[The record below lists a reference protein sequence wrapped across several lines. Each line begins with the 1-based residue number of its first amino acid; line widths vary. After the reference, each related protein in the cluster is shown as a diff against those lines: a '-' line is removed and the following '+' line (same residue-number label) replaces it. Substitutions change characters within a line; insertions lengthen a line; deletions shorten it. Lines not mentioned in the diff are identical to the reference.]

1 MVMRIGLG
9 LGLGVAAV
17 FVIISAWHLPIY
29 LYIQNKRPPRQRQT
43 DRSSPS
49 QLTHSLTHSLTLITL
64 HPNKLDSFKKT
75 GKSSACLRQ

>member
-43 DRSSPS
+43 DTQIIAIPAHS
-49 QLTHSLTHSLTLITL
+49 LTHSLTHSNHFTPKQT
-64 HPNKLDSFKKT
+64 
-75 GKSSACLRQ
+75 